1 MDIKAARLKAKELVG
16 NMTVEE
22 KASQLLY
29 NSPAIERLG
38 KLARRCKMR
47 YGDRFSPFDR
57 SCGNV

>member
-38 KLARRCKMR
+38 INEYKW
-47 YGDRFSPFDR
+47 
-57 SCGNV
+57 